1 MQVVHAT
8 HPSAK
13 EAQMNWQNVDAGWG
27 RQAPEAAYLFENM
40 HWREY
45 LHLIELTGVGN
56 GTSYLDIA
64 CGSGLAIQLAAQRGA
79 IVAGLDASKRLVA
92 IAKARTPP
100 ADIRIG
106 DMFHLPFKDNQFDVV
121 TSFRGIWG
129 NCLEAL
135 CEARRVVR
143 PGGKVGFSFWGHQR
157 QMQAFPLF
165 AVMGQT
171 APDEREN
178 TGAMIQIGRPGVA
191 EQLMRDA
198 GLEPGS
204 RTNLRFH
211 WEFPDPESTARAL
224 ADIGPA
230 YLAIQ
235 HVGEQAFLAS
245 AIEAAN
251 KLYVEGIGVRA
262 EVEIQCLVGLAP
274 C

>member
-1 MQVVHAT
+1 MD
-8 HPSAK
+8 
-13 EAQMNWQNVDAGWG
+13 WQSVDAGWG

-45 LHLIELTGVGN
+45 LHLLDRTGVAKD
-56 GTSYLDIA
+56 TLYLDIA

-79 IVAGLDASKRLVA
+79 IVAGIDASKRLAA
-92 IAKARTPP
+92 IAKARTPS
-100 ADIRIG
+100 ADIRVG
-106 DMFHLPFKDNQFDVV
+106 DMFHLPFNDNQFDVV

-143 PGGKVGFSFWGHQR
+143 PGGTVGLSFWGHQR

-171 APDEREN
+171 APGEREN
-178 TGAMIQIGRPGVA
+178 TGDMIQIGRPGVA

-204 RTNLRFH
+204 RTDIRFH
-211 WEFPDPESTARAL
+211 WEFPDPASAARAL
-224 ADIGPA
+224 AAIGPA

-235 HVGEQAFLAS
+235 HIGEQAFLTS

-251 KLYVEGIGVRA
+251 QLYVEGIGVRA
-262 EVEIQCLVGLAP
+262 EVEIQFLVGLA
-274 C
+274 